1 MLEKNRKTQ
10 IIEAAIK
17 RFNKHGLAKTTLD
30 EVARDLRIGK
40 ATIYHYFDSKDEL
53 YFATLNYRID
63 QYIEDIRNILADNE
77 RSYEERLMKYF
88 EYKTKFDETFNLI
101 YNLMVEV
108 LRGDGL
114 ENEIMTV
121 KNLLGKEKELIDNF
135 AKENKLNK
143 NDNKYLPE
151 FLVIQSWGFV
161 FGQKLKKI
169 SSTET
174 FESTKEISQKV
185 LKTILS

>member
-1 MLEKNRKTQ
+1 MEKNRKIQ

-53 YFATLNYRID
+53 YFATLNFRID
-63 QYIEDIRNILADNE
+63 QYIEDIRNILNNSE
-77 RSYEERLMKYF
+77 KPYEERLMEYF

-101 YNLMVEV
+101 YNLMIEV
-108 LRGDGL
+108 LRGNEI
-114 ENEIMTV
+114 ENEIMIV

-135 AKENKLNK
+135 TKENKLNK

-151 FLVIQSWGFV
+151 FLVIQSWGFL
-161 FGQKLKKI
+161 FGDKLKKVSGI
-169 SSTET
+169 ET
-174 FESTKEISQKV
+174 FESTKEISQRV
-185 LKTILS
+185 LRTILS